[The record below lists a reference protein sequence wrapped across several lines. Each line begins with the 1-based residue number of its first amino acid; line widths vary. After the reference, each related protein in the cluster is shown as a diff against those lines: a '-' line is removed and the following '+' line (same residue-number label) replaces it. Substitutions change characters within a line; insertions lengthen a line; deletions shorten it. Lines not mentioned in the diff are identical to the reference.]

1 MTFLLWLFFTAL
13 AAGILPGFVA
23 RQLTKGRGQYVEIP
37 GKAVTW
43 GVGSFLL
50 LYLAVTV
57 PWLVVSWTGLI
68 GAPWLLTGLIL
79 GIPTSVWASKKWYR
93 ALKDGSLLGGGS
105 DKYLP

>member
-1 MTFLLWLFFTAL
+1 MIFLLWLFFTAL
-13 AAGILPGFVA
+13 AVGIPPAFIA
-23 RQLTKGRGQYVEIP
+23 RQLTKGRGQRVEIP

-50 LYLAVTV
+50 VYLAVTV

-79 GIPTSVWASKKWYR
+79 GIPASAWASNKWYR
-93 ALKDGSLLGGGS
+93 SFKDGSPLGSGS
-105 DKYLP
+105 NRYLP